1 MKTLYFDCFSGISG
15 DMTIG
20 ALIDL
25 GADIQLLE
33 SELKKLNI
41 QEEYQLKWEKVVKN
55 GISATKFDVI
65 LTENENGVEHI
76 HHHEEHHHEH
86 EHQHGHQQED
96 YHHQHLHQH
105 AQHHHHHHHRHYSD
119 IVALIKNAAFNE
131 NVQSMAL
138 AVFEKIGRAEAKIHH
153 IPFEKVHFHEV
164 GAVDSIVD
172 IVGTCILLDQLQI
185 TKIVS
190 SAVPV
195 GNGYI
200 KIAHGIYPVPAP
212 ATLEI
217 LKGLPIKAT
226 AIEGELTTPTG
237 AGILSALSEEFGPIP
252 SFHVDSI
259 GYGAG
264 TKDFPE
270 HPNVLRVI
278 LSSF

>member
-65 LTENENGVEHI
+65 LTENENGVEQI

-86 EHQHGHQQED
+86 EHQHGHQQEE

-200 KIAHGIYPVPAP
+200 KIAHGIYPVPAL
-212 ATLEI
+212 A
-217 LKGLPIKAT
+217 
-226 AIEGELTTPTG
+226 
-237 AGILSALSEEFGPIP
+237 
-252 SFHVDSI
+252 D
-259 GYGAG
+259 
-264 TKDFPE
+264 
-270 HPNVLRVI
+270 LRN
-278 LSSF
+278 FERFAN